1 MGEGIAS
8 LELFVNPSLVPTPH
22 PQNDVDPLT
31 AVTSSKTNWRNLD
44 AEPLAAPT
52 GRSLGAEARRPQT
65 KAVSFA
71 SEPGRYCEMPSTA
84 KLRKVANLSPIF
96 WAVTCAAE
104 SFHACIFSKLSN

>member
-1 MGEGIAS
+1 MKFNIDEGREARR
-8 LELFVNPSLVPTPH
+8 
-22 PQNDVDPLT
+22 PLSGVFLQRSYWGPMLN
-31 AVTSSKTNWRNLD
+31 ANKLL
-44 AEPLAAPT
+44 LAAPT
-52 GRSLGAEARRPQT
+52 GRLSLGAEARRPQT
-65 KAVSFA
+65 KAVSSA